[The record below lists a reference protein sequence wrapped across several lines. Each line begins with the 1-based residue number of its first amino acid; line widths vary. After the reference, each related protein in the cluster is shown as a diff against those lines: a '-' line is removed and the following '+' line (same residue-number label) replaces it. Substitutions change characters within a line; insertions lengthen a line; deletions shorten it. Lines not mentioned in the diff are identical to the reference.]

1 MNYSDVSP
9 PPVPTPAE
17 QRDALSKGLGRAR
30 LWAEQGVLT
39 MVPLREACLQDLRY
53 DRMCEAPRG
62 DWLWEV
68 INAAGFRNEIRVPL
82 LHALYELSAPEN
94 ARQLCKLA
102 QHYAASGDAAFR
114 DLLYQIVSQK
124 PLAADYDFLGE
135 SELLALEGERGFL
148 CAAKSR
154 GVQLKQIAW
163 DWPEESLLREA
174 GELIEETRI
183 RELLSSTS
191 DPDLNRFFKSW
202 QEQLRQ
208 KAKRKQQKQSHSKKL
223 QCKISE
229 EISVETV
236 IEAAQGEDNCSWF
249 RGWGTQAKPTDLN
262 TVLQRL
268 KFSEEP
274 AVLTNLV
281 KVFSNQALPEFD
293 SRLIDLC
300 QHPNPELQRRAWF
313 ALANN
318 SHPQIH
324 EFACQQL
331 KENQPPFV
339 FRLFIRNYEPGDEN
353 RLLAALSLP
362 EDACESH
369 SVLSDLIEVLKEN
382 PTADCSSLTRVIYR
396 FTPCEICRYKT
407 VQLLHDRSR
416 IPDWMANECRF
427 DSYAEPARSHLYKT
441 KR

>member
-17 QRDALSKGLGRAR
+17 QRDALAKGLGRAR

-39 MVPLREACLQDLRY
+39 EEPLREACLQDLRY
-53 DRMCEAPRG
+53 DHMCEDLRG
-62 DWLWEV
+62 DWLWEI
-68 INAAGFRNEIRVPL
+68 INAAGFRNAIRVPL

-114 DLLYQIVSQK
+114 DLLYQIVTQK
-124 PLAADYDFLGE
+124 PLAAADYDFLGE

-154 GVQLKQIAW
+154 GAQIKHIDW

-174 GELIEETRI
+174 GELIGETRI
-183 RELLSSTS
+183 HELLSSTS
-191 DPDLNRFFKSW
+191 DPDLNRFFESW
-202 QEQLRQ
+202 QQQLRE
-208 KAKRKQQKQSHSKKL
+208 KAERKQQKQRHRKK
-223 QCKISE
+223 QQAQQTE
-229 EISVETV
+229 ETSVETV
-236 IEAAQGEDNCSWF
+236 LEAARGETHCSWF
-249 RGWGTQAKPTDLN
+249 RSWGTQAAPTELN
-262 TVLQRL
+262 VVLQAL
-268 KFSEEP
+268 KSSKEP
-274 AVLTNLV
+274 VVLLNLI
-281 KVFSNQALPEFD
+281 KVFANRALPEFD
-293 SRLIDLC
+293 SRLIELC
-300 QHPNPELQRRAWF
+300 QHPDPELQRRAWV

-318 SHPQIH
+318 SHPEIR
-324 EFACQQL
+324 EFAKQQL
-331 KENQPPFV
+331 NENQPACLFS
-339 FRLFIRNYEPGDEN
+339 LFIRNYEPGDEN

-362 EDACESH
+362 EDASESH

-382 PTADCSSLTRVIYR
+382 PTADCSSLARVIYR
-396 FTPCEICRYKT
+396 FTPCEICRYKA

-427 DSYAEPARSHLYKT
+427 DSYAETRTLT
-441 KR
+441 FV